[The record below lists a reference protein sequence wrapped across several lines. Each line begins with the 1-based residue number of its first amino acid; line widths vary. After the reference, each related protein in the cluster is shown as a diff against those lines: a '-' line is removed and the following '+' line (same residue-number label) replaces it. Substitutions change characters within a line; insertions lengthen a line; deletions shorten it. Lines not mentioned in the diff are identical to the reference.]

1 MATVRKA
8 GKFWGGPNVIQ
19 QAMEGMGF
27 GIRRTEFEYQGWY
40 FLACNVGEAHKLV
53 QMTLVIEV

>member
-27 GIRRTEFEYQGWY
+27 GIRRTEFEY
-40 FLACNVGEAHKLV
+40 
-53 QMTLVIEV
+53 